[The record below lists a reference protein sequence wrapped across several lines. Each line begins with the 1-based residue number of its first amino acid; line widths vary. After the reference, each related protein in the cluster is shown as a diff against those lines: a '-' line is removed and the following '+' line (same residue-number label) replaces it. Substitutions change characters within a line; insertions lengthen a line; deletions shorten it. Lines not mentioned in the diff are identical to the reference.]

1 MALLKKLF
9 SAGASDL
16 VDSVGNA
23 IDKIHTSAEEKELV
37 KAEVTK
43 AIHQFEKDIAQ
54 EVTKRWESDNQQES
68 WLPRNIRPLVL
79 GWLVVSTTLLIFI
92 DAGAIDFVVAD
103 KWVDLLQIVLITVI
117 GAYFGSRGLE
127 KINKNK

>member
-1 MALLKKLF
+1 MALLTNLF
-9 SAGASDL
+9 SKLLG
-16 VDSVGNA
+16 DSSKI
-23 IDKIHTSAEEKELV
+23 IDEVVTSQEEKLILKNEL
-37 KAEVTK
+37 
-43 AIHQFEKDIAQ
+43 EKILNENRVVIEQ
-54 EVTKRWESDNQQES
+54 EVTKRWQSDNQQES

-92 DAGAIDFVVAD
+92 DAGVIEFVVED

-127 KINKNK
+127 KIKK

>member
-9 SAGASDL
+9 SAGASEL

-37 KAEVTK
+37 KAEVNK
-43 AIHQFEKDIAQ
+43 AIQQFEKDLEL
-54 EVTKRWESDNQQES
+54 EVTKRWQSDMASDS
-68 WLPRNIRPLVL
+68 WLSKSIRPLVL
-79 GWLVVSTTLLIFI
+79 GWLVVCTTLLIFI
-92 DAGAIDFVVAD
+92 DAGVINFTVED
-103 KWVDLLQIVLITVI
+103 KWVDLLQLVLITVI

-127 KINKNK
+127 KVKNGK

>member
-1 MALLKKLF
+1 MALLKKIF

-16 VDSVGNA
+16 VNSVGNA

-54 EVTKRWESDNQQES
+54 EVTKRWQSDMQSDN
-68 WLPRNIRPLVL
+68 WLSKSIRPLVL

-92 DAGAIDFVVAD
+92 DAGVIEFVVDD

-127 KINKNK
+127 KIKK